1 MLRIVTDGA
10 ADLPASWEAEYDIC
24 ILPLRVNFGE
34 ETFTQGPGFSHADFY
49 RLVKE
54 RRIIP
59 KTSLPSPGQV
69 AEFYRSIARPGD
81 TILSLHISSKL
92 SGTLTTVQSAARE
105 LVDEFEIIVFDS
117 GAGSAVQGFMAR
129 EARLLDRAG
138 QPLSAILKRLEWIRA
153 RLTVLFTLDNLE
165 FAYLNGRIG
174 AVQNLLSSVLQV
186 KPVIVLRDGLLEI
199 GDKVRT
205 RHRALDK
212 IIDIARERLG
222 NRLVNIAIM
231 HAADP
236 LMAQEML
243 EKVRKVLHIR
253 EALIA
258 DLAIPVA
265 ANLGPGTIGIVAY
278 PVEEDR

>member
-1 MLRIVTDGA
+1 MLQIVTDGA
-10 ADLPASWEAEYDIC
+10 ADLPASWEAEYDIH
-24 ILPLRVNFGE
+24 IIPLRVSFGE
-34 ETFTQGPGFSHADFY
+34 DTYTQGPGFSHADFY

-54 RRIIP
+54 RQVIP

-69 AEFYRSIARPGD
+69 ADFYRSIAHPGD

-92 SGTLTTVQSAARE
+92 SGTFATVQAAAKE
-105 LVDEFEIIVFDS
+105 LAGEFEIFVFDS

-138 QPLSAILKRLEWIRA
+138 QPVQVILKRLEAIRA
-153 RLTVLFTLDNLE
+153 RVTVLFTLDNLE
-165 FAYLNGRIG
+165 FAYLNGRIS
-174 AVQNLLSSVLQV
+174 AIQNLLSSVLQV
-186 KPVIVLRDGLLEI
+186 KPIIVLRDGMLEI

-212 IIDIARERLG
+212 IIDRACQQLG
-222 NRLVNIAIM
+222 DRLVNVAIM

-236 LMAQEML
+236 QMAQLMM
-243 EKVRKVLHIR
+243 EKVRKVLHIQ
-253 EALIA
+253 ESLIA

-278 PVEEDR
+278 PVEED

>member
-1 MLRIVTDGA
+1 MLQIVTDGA
-10 ADLPASWEAEYDIC
+10 ADLPASWEAEYDIH
-24 ILPLRVNFGE
+24 ILPLRVSFGE
-34 ETFTQGPGFSHADFY
+34 ETFTQGPGFTHNDFY
-49 RLVKE
+49 RKVMEK
-54 RRIIP
+54 RIIP

-69 AEFYRSIARPGD
+69 AQFYRSIAHPGD
-81 TILSLHISSKL
+81 IILSLHVSAKL
-92 SGTLTTVQSAARE
+92 SGTFSTVQTAARE
-105 LVDEFEIIVFDS
+105 LAGQYQIFVFDT

-138 QPLSAILKRLEWIRA
+138 QPINAILKRLEWIRE

-165 FAYLNGRIG
+165 FAYLNGRIS
-174 AVQNLLSSVLQV
+174 ALQNIFSSILQV
-186 KPVIVLRDGLLEI
+186 KPVIVLRDGMLEI

-212 IIDIARERLG
+212 ILEMACSKLE
-222 NRLVNIAIM
+222 NRLVNIAIV

-236 LMAQEML
+236 HMAQEML
-243 EKVRKVLHIR
+243 EKVRKVLRIR
-253 EALIA
+253 EDMIT

-278 PVEEDR
+278 PVEEES